1 MTSQAKAFS
10 LQGKTIL
17 VNGMA
22 SGVGLAITQA
32 CEQRG
37 ADILATFQ
45 PGRQLHG
52 LVHCVDQ
59 QFECPVAD
67 LSESDLMQVLQ
78 SNLIQP
84 VMLTQRVLQAGSLAP
99 NASIVFLLSAAAH
112 QGAKGQGA
120 YAASKAA
127 LSGLIKCLALEQA
140 AHGIRVNGI
149 SPAAHEALWP
159 DVANGVIFLLSDA
172 SRWITG
178 TSLPVNGAGTE
189 LAS

>member
-1 MTSQAKAFS
+1 MTSQAFS

-37 ADILATFQ
+37 ADILTTSQ

-59 QFECPVAD
+59 QLACPVSD
-67 LSESDLMQVLQ
+67 LSKSDLMQVLQ
-78 SNLIQP
+78 ANLIGP
-84 VMLTQRVLQAGSLAP
+84 IMLTQRLLQAESLVP
-99 NASIVFLLSAAAH
+99 NSSIVFLLSSAAH

-127 LSGLIKCLALEQA
+127 LSGLIRCLALEQA
-140 AHGIRVNGI
+140 ANGIRVNGI
-149 SPAAHEALWP
+149 SPAAHESLWP